1 MTSSIAGAFG
11 RNDGALG
18 KVLRSV
24 APAEWGRG
32 ETLAGPGVGGREGGL
47 LAAEEF
53 DSESSEEEA
62 ADVRHIGDASV
73 LDVGYGA
80 YVEELDEEPE
90 ADEQDGGDIRDAD
103 EEEEEEERTDAV
115 AGIGDEEGSHD
126 GGDGAAGSEGGNV
139 GAGRGGDLGKHRDQA
154 SEDIEDGE
162 AEGVHGVFHR
172 GTEGPEEDHVAEDV
186 RPASMEKHG
195 GEQGDEAVAGADVS
209 RDGGPLVDEGVAAL
223 EFEEPDKNVEDD
235 DDDGGD
241 GKVDP
246 APRYVS

>member
-1 MTSSIAGAFG
+1 MTRPIAG
-11 RNDGALG
+11 
-18 KVLRSV
+18 VLPSKGRSV
-24 APAEWGRG
+24 EESFEIALG
-32 ETLAGPGVGGREGGL
+32 ETLAGPGVGWGEGGL

-53 DSESSEEEA
+53 DGESSEEEA
-62 ADVRHIGDASV
+62 AYVRHVGDASM

-90 ADEQDGGDIRDAD
+90 ADQQDGGDVRDAD
-103 EEEEEEERTDAV
+103 VEEEEEERTDAV

-126 GGDGAAGSEGGNV
+126 CGDCTAGAEGGDV
-139 GAGRGGDLGKHRDQA
+139 RAGRGGDLGEHRNQA
-154 SEDIEDGE
+154 SQEIEDGE
-162 AEGVHGVFHR
+162 AEGVHRVFHG

-186 RPASMEKHG
+186 GPAAVQKHG
-195 GEQGDEAVAGADVS
+195 GEQRDEAVAGADVGG
-209 RDGGPLVDEGVAAL
+209 DGGPLVDERVAAL